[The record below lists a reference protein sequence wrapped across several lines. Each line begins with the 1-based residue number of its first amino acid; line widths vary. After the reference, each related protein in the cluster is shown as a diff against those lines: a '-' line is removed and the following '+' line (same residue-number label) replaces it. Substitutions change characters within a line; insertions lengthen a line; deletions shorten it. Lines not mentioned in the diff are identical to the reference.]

1 MNKTFSYIVTKTE
14 NYSNPDS
21 SNNVFSNILGVFH
34 NKQDAIYFVD
44 KLMEEY
50 RMESGIMLKSSYS
63 DRANCVY
70 STNFKYISDPN
81 FGKGSKTTCKIDREI
96 TYNVDRYE
104 IK

>member
-1 MNKTFSYIVTKTE
+1 
-14 NYSNPDS
+14 
-21 SNNVFSNILGVFH
+21 
-34 NKQDAIYFVD
+34 
-44 KLMEEY
+44 
-50 RMESGIMLKSSYS
+50 MESGIMLKSSYS